1 MSFLYTTITIYYI
14 SMDSLKLA
22 IMSASMPPRHRYT
35 GQDNISQLL
44 TKQLRAS

>member
-35 GQDNISQLL
+35 GQDISQLL